1 MIINKAY
8 KYRIYPN
15 KEQQVLL
22 EKHFGATRWVYNYA
36 LEKKIKT
43 YKETNK
49 GLSRFQLQKDIPILK
64 NNEET
69 RWLKEVNSQS
79 LQYSLLCLDNAFTK
93 FFREKKGFPNFKN
106 KHGKQSFT
114 CPQFFSTENN
124 KLFIPKFKK
133 GIKIKLSQEII
144 GKQLLCTISKTK
156 TNKYFVS
163 IVTEQEKEIKQK
175 KISKKTAIGIDLG
188 IKDFLITSK
197 GDRFSNPKFTKKYE
211 MKLANEQIKLSK
223 KKKGSKN
230 REKQKLRVARVH
242 EKIRNSR
249 ADFSHKVT
257 RQLVNESQVNTYCLE
272 DLNISGMLR
281 NHKLAK
287 SIADVSW
294 YEFVRQLTYKA
305 GWVGKNITHIGRF
318 EPSSKMCSNCG
329 KINQDLQL
337 KDREWVCKECGTKHD
352 RDINAAKNILD
363 FSFYKNETKTNKE
376 YTVGTTEINASGEK
390 STVAIQENSLIEESP
405 VFRQG

>member
-1 MIINKAY
+1 MKINKAY

-22 EKHFGATRWVYNYA
+22 EKHFGATRWIYNYA

-43 YKETNK
+43 YKEINK

-69 RWLKEVNSQS
+69 KWLKEVNSQS
-79 LQYSLLCLDNAFTK
+79 LQYSLLCLDNAFNK

-106 KHGKQSFT
+106 KQGKQSFI
-114 CPQFFSTENN
+114 CPQNFSIEDN
-124 KLFIPKFKK
+124 KLFIPKFKQ
-133 GIKIKLSQEII
+133 GIKIKLSQEIK

-175 KISKKTAIGIDLG
+175 AISKKTSIGIDLG

-197 GDRFSNPKFTKKYE
+197 GDKFSNPKFTRKYE
-211 MKLANEQIKLSK
+211 KKLSK
-223 KKKGSKN
+223 EQKLLSRKKKGSKN
-230 REKQKLRVARVH
+230 KEKQRIKVAEVH
-242 EKIRNSR
+242 EKIRNGR
-249 ADFSHKVT
+249 TDFLHKVT
-257 RQLVNESQVNTYCLE
+257 RKLINESQINTYCLE
-272 DLNISGMLR
+272 DLNISGMLK

-287 SIADVSW
+287 SIQDVSW
-294 YEFVRQLTYKA
+294 YEFVRQLEYKSK
-305 GWVGKNITHIGRF
+305 WEGKNILKIGRF
-318 EPSSKMCSNCG
+318 EPSSKTCSNCG

-337 KDREWVCKECGTKHD
+337 KDREWVCRECGFKHD

-376 YTVGTTEINASGEK
+376 NRVGTTRINVSGEK
-390 STVAIQENSLIEESP
+390 STVVIQENSLIEESP